1 VHILTLEA
9 LSSAPVNHLISDT
22 LMADPSVTLPL
33 TRLVLE
39 KTGGNPLFIRQ
50 FIECVFEITD
60 HFNQGFQYLKDEEK
74 QKQLVALN
82 LMAGRKARCTAAY
95 QAAIR
100 YLSMGIGLL
109 SPDHWEN
116 QYEQTVGLYI
126 EAIESEYLNA
136 NFDRASLLSDEVL
149 KHVNDLFMR
158 LRVYEL
164 RILFLTAQNRNQLA
178 IEAGMAALKELGI
191 PLQDHSSIEERR
203 QLAGL
208 AERLDSLTHLP
219 MMSDPRHLASLRILM
234 HLAAPAQRTN
244 QPLLEA
250 LVGKMILFCAAH
262 GNSPIAALAYGW
274 YGALLC
280 GNINDINNGYR
291 FGQLSLDI
299 HRQFPSA
306 ELEIRLKFLFNAYVR
321 HWKEPIQE
329 SISSLQEVFQRGIA
343 TGDLEYTSLGGVHH
357 CGYLLYSGEP
367 LETVHQKQLEY
378 LQTIELLRLPFQG
391 QILRI
396 WIQTTANLCHGN
408 GDPTQLTG
416 EFFDETQYLLEWI
429 KENNSLRLFC
439 LLYSRTMLQCLF
451 GDYDAAAVSAR
462 EAEKYLGSTLGL
474 YYRANFCFYY
484 ALALLAPVATK
495 DNTDNRAECLAR
507 ATPLLSQLRQWAL
520 LTPVNFAQ
528 KLALAEAEQ
537 ARALGENG
545 RAMEHFIDALRLA
558 RENGHLMD
566 EAVIYERE
574 AVFFSALGCDDI
586 AGFSLRRAIDHYR
599 SWGALRK
606 VEQLQLRIMPMA
618 RREVAPLDTLAIL
631 RASRMLSQEVR
642 LERLLEKLMHI
653 VIENAGAEKGLLI
666 QQTAAGLVIQA
677 RSGGSGVE
685 TMQAQPVEAS
695 SEAAMS
701 VVNYVA
707 RTQSEVVLGDACRDP
722 VFGTDGYITEHHTRS
737 LLCLPVVY
745 KGKLSGLLYLENNL
759 ATDVFTADR
768 LELLKALSSQVAIS
782 IENAGLYTELENNL
796 AALRES
802 EQKFRVVFDQTFQF
816 IGVMDTD
823 GTLLQTNR
831 TALQYAGVK
840 EQDVLGIPFWETPW
854 WAHSSELQQRLKSA
868 VKQAAESAN
877 KAKSAFLA
885 NMSHEL
891 RTPLNAILGFSQ
903 MMQQDSSLTSA
914 QHETLDIINH
924 SGEHQLKLINDVL
937 EIAKIEAGKL
947 QLEIAPFD
955 LHALVI
961 EVSDMMT
968 LRAKQ
973 KGLQLKLDQ
982 SSDFPRY
989 IRGDEARLR
998 QILVNLVS
1006 NAVKFTHHG
1015 GITIRLWVKSIVNS
1029 GQHLLLEVEDSG
1041 QGINDADQKNLLK
1054 PFMQLQEGINQ
1065 GGHWPWTCD
1074 RTPIHSIDGWQCH
1087 CGEYPR

>member
-1 VHILTLEA
+1 
-9 LSSAPVNHLISDT
+9 
-22 LMADPSVTLPL
+22 
-33 TRLVLE
+33 
-39 KTGGNPLFIRQ
+39 
-50 FIECVFEITD
+50 
-60 HFNQGFQYLKDEEK
+60 
-74 QKQLVALN
+74 
-82 LMAGRKARCTAAY
+82 
-95 QAAIR
+95 
-100 YLSMGIGLL
+100 
-109 SPDHWEN
+109 
-116 QYEQTVGLYI
+116 
-126 EAIESEYLNA
+126 
-136 NFDRASLLSDEVL
+136 
-149 KHVNDLFMR
+149 
-158 LRVYEL
+158 
-164 RILFLTAQNRNQLA
+164 
-178 IEAGMAALKELGI
+178 
-191 PLQDHSSIEERR
+191 
-203 QLAGL
+203 
-208 AERLDSLTHLP
+208 
-219 MMSDPRHLASLRILM
+219 
-234 HLAAPAQRTN
+234 
-244 QPLLEA
+244 
-250 LVGKMILFCAAH
+250 
-262 GNSPIAALAYGW
+262 
-274 YGALLC
+274 
-280 GNINDINNGYR
+280 
-291 FGQLSLDI
+291 
-299 HRQFPSA
+299 
-306 ELEIRLKFLFNAYVR
+306 
-321 HWKEPIQE
+321 
-329 SISSLQEVFQRGIA
+329 
-343 TGDLEYTSLGGVHH
+343 
-357 CGYLLYSGEP
+357 
-367 LETVHQKQLEY
+367 
-378 LQTIELLRLPFQG
+378 
-391 QILRI
+391 
-396 WIQTTANLCHGN
+396 
-408 GDPTQLTG
+408 
-416 EFFDETQYLLEWI
+416 
-429 KENNSLRLFC
+429 
-439 LLYSRTMLQCLF
+439 
-451 GDYDAAAVSAR
+451 
-462 EAEKYLGSTLGL
+462 
-474 YYRANFCFYY
+474 
-484 ALALLAPVATK
+484 LLAPVATK

-823 GTLLQTNR
+823 GILLQANR

-840 EQDVLGIPFWETPW
+840 EQDVLGKPFWETPW
-854 WAHSSELQQRLKSA
+854 WTHSSELQQRLKSA
-868 VKQAAESAN
+868 VKQAAEGKLVRFEATHPAPDGKISYVDFSLKPVTDPEGHVALLIPEGRDITERKQAENELRRYKEHLEETVQQRTKELRQARDAAESAN

-924 SGEHQLKLINDVL
+924 SGEHLLKLINDVL

-1041 QGINDADQKNLLK
+1041 QGINDADQKNLFK

-1065 GGHWPWTCD
+1065 GGTGLGLAIVHQFTQLMGGSVTVES
-1074 RTPIHSIDGWQCH
+1074 TPGKGSKFRVELPLAVADETETILTTNDII
-1087 CGEYPR
+1087 GEVIGLAPDQPNYRILVAEDQRDNQLLLTRLMSDLGLEVIVANNGTECVELFSSWGAPT